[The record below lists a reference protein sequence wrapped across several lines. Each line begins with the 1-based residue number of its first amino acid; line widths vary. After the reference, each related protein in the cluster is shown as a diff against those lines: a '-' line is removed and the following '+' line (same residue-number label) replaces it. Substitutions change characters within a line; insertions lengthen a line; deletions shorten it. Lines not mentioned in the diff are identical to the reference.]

1 MRRTAIFLLMA
12 GALVAP
18 AISAFAQTET
28 GGVTIRLLEAPTV
41 REKDPRAQRS
51 IVDHVAPGTS
61 FTRKFEVGNTT
72 TNRRT
77 IQIYDAAADVQGGTF
92 VHADGRTQNE
102 LTSWVTLSMASA
114 DLAPGQ
120 KVEPTV
126 TVTVPDDAPPGERYG
141 VIWAELPPRTP
152 PQGGVAVVN
161 RVGLRIYLSV
171 GPGGEPAMDFVIQ
184 SLTATRDAEKRPVV
198 QATVRNTGGRALDLT
213 GKLTLTDG
221 PGGLRAGP
229 FDAKVGTTLAIGAS
243 APVAV
248 PLDPSLPD
256 GPWKAT
262 IEMTSSTTTRTATAT
277 ITFPSAANASAAPVD
292 ATPVEDEGGGL
303 PVVALVGGALG
314 LLLLGLLLF
323 LLLRRRGG
331 SEAVPVMP
339 LDDVLTELR
348 TAQGARRDELMRQAV
363 VYGAT
368 AIQASPAL
376 RALPV
381 DTAAELGRRVAKS
394 GR

>member
-1 MRRTAIFLLMA
+1 MRRTLAIISLMA

-18 AISAFAQTET
+18 AIGAFAQTPDT
-28 GGVTIRLLEAPTV
+28 GGVGIRLLEAPTV

-51 IVDHVAPGTS
+51 IVDHMKPGET
-61 FTRKFEVGNTT
+61 FTRRFEVSNTT
-72 TNRRT
+72 ANRRT
-77 IQIYDAAADVQGGTF
+77 IQIYAAAADVQGGTF
-92 VHADGRTQNE
+92 VHADGKTQNE
-102 LTSWVTLSMASA
+102 LSSWITLSQSSA
-114 DLAPGQ
+114 DLAAGG
-120 KVEPTV
+120 KAEPTV
-126 TVTVPDDAPPGERYG
+126 TVTVPRDATAGERYA

-152 PQGGVAVVN
+152 PGGGVAVVN
-161 RVGLRIYLSV
+161 RVGVRVYLSV
-171 GPGGEPAMDFVIQ
+171 GPGGEPATDFVIE
-184 SLTATRDAEKRPVV
+184 SLTATRDAERRPVV

-277 ITFPSAANASAAPVD
+277 ITFPSAANASAPPVD
-292 ATPVEDEGGGL
+292 AEPVKEGGSFPL
-303 PVVALVGGALG
+303 VAVVGGVLG
-314 LLLLGLLLF
+314 LLLLGLLVL
-323 LLLRRRGG
+323 LLLRRRS
-331 SEAVPVMP
+331 SEPVTVMP
-339 LDDVLTELR
+339 LDDVLAELR
-348 TAQGARRDELMRQAV
+348 TASGERRDELMRQAV
-363 VYGAT
+363 AYGA
-368 AIQASPAL
+368 AKIQASPAL

-381 DTAAELGRRVAKS
+381 DTAAELGRRVSKA